1 MALRVDHI
9 YCMMMSVG
17 GVISNV
23 LKMPDGSDG
32 G

>member
-1 MALRVDHI
+1 MAVHVDYI
-9 YCMMMSVG
+9 YCMMMSVV